1 MENSSMVIVMKSKAT
16 QDQINNVE
24 KLLKDLGLGVHI
36 SVGSERTIIGV
47 IGDKR
52 KLANTPLEIMPG
64 VERLVP
70 IVEPFKLVGKTFK
83 PESSIINIKGIEVG
97 GRSLA
102 IIAGPCAVESEEQIM
117 ETAIF
122 LKSQGVQFLRGGA
135 YKPRTS
141 PYSFQG
147 LGEEGLKL
155 LAQVHKETGLLIV
168 SEVVSHDSLEKAME
182 YVDVVQIG
190 ARNMQNFDLL
200 QRVGRSKMPVIL
212 KRGLSSNIEEW
223 LNAAEYIMSE
233 GNYNIILCERGIR
246 TFETHTRNTLD
257 LSSVPII
264 KETSHLP
271 IIVDPSHG
279 TGKWNLVTPMA
290 RAGIA
295 AGADGLMIEV
305 HPNPQVALSDGNQS
319 LNFQS
324 FSTLMDEIRKIAP
337 ILKRELPI

>member
-155 LAQVHKETGLLIV
+155 LAQVRKETGLLIV

>member
-155 LAQVHKETGLLIV
+155 LAQVRKETGLLIV

-200 QRVGRSKMPVIL
+200 QRVGRTKMPVIL

-223 LNAAEYIMSE
+223 LNAAEYIMNE

-246 TFETHTRNTLD
+246 TFETYTRNTLD

-319 LNFQS
+319 LNFES
-324 FSTLMDEIRKIAP
+324 FSILMDEIRKIAP

>member
-1 MENSSMVIVMKSKAT
+1 MVIVMKSNAT
-16 QDQINNVE
+16 QEQINNVE
-24 KLLKDLGLGVHI
+24 KLLKDLGLGVHV
-36 SVGSERTIIGV
+36 SVGSEKTIIGV

-52 KLANTPLEIMPG
+52 ILDDTPLEVMPG

-70 IVEPFKLVGKTFK
+70 IMEPFKLVGKTFK
-83 PESSIINIKGIEVG
+83 PESSVIDIKGVEVG
-97 GRSLA
+97 GSSLVV
-102 IIAGPCAVESEEQIM
+102 IAGPCAVESEDQIM
-117 ETAIF
+117 EAATF

-155 LAQVHKETGLLIV
+155 LAQARQDTGLLIV
-168 SEVVSHDSLEKAME
+168 SEVVSNESLEKAMK
-182 YVDVVQIG
+182 YVDVLQIG

-233 GNYNIILCERGIR
+233 GNYNVILCERGIR
-246 TFETHTRNTLD
+246 TFETYTRNTLD

-264 KETSHLP
+264 KEISHLP

-295 AGADGLMIEV
+295 AGADGIMIEV

-319 LNFQS
+319 LNFDS
-324 FSTLMDEIRKIAP
+324 FSKLMDEIRKIAP
-337 ILKRELPI
+337 ILKRELSQ

>member
-1 MENSSMVIVMKSKAT
+1 MVIVMKSNAT
-16 QDQINNVE
+16 QEQINNVE
-24 KLLKDLGLGVHI
+24 KLLKDLGLGVHV
-36 SVGSERTIIGV
+36 SVGSEKTIIGV

-52 KLANTPLEIMPG
+52 ILDDTPLEVMPG

-70 IVEPFKLVGKTFK
+70 IMEPFKLVGKTFK
-83 PESSIINIKGIEVG
+83 PESSVIDIKGVEVG
-97 GRSLA
+97 GSSLVV
-102 IIAGPCAVESEEQIM
+102 IAGPCAVESEDQIM
-117 ETAIF
+117 EAATF

-155 LAQVHKETGLLIV
+155 LVQARQETGLLIV
-168 SEVVSHDSLEKAME
+168 SEVVSNESLEKAMK
-182 YVDVVQIG
+182 YVDVLQIG

-233 GNYNIILCERGIR
+233 GNYNVILCERGIR
-246 TFETHTRNTLD
+246 TFETYTRNTLD

-264 KETSHLP
+264 KEISHLP

-295 AGADGLMIEV
+295 AGADGIMIEV

-319 LNFQS
+319 LNFDS
-324 FSTLMDEIRKIAP
+324 FSKLMDEIRKIAP
-337 ILKRELPI
+337 ILKRELSQ

>member
-1 MENSSMVIVMKSKAT
+1 MVIVMKSKAT

-155 LAQVHKETGLLIV
+155 LAQVRKETGLLIV

-246 TFETHTRNTLD
+246 TFETATRNTMD
-257 LSSVPII
+257 INAIPVV
-264 KETSHLP
+264 KELSHLP
-271 IIVDPSHG
+271 IIADPSHG
-279 TGKWNLVTPMA
+279 TGNWKYVNATA
-290 RAGIA
+290 RAFIA
-295 AGADGLMIEV
+295 AGADGLIIEV
-305 HPNPQVALSDGNQS
+305 HPDPEHAASDGPQS
-319 LNFQS
+319 LKPEVFDE
-324 FSTLMDEIRKIAP
+324 LMQVLKPIAQAIGRK
-337 ILKRELPI
+337 L

>member
-117 ETAIF
+117 ETALF
-122 LKSQGVQFLRGGA
+122 LKNQGVQFLRGGA

-141 PYSFQG
+141 LFLPRLS
-147 LGEEGLKL
+147 EEGLKL
-155 LAQVHKETGLLIV
+155 
-168 SEVVSHDSLEKAME
+168 
-182 YVDVVQIG
+182 
-190 ARNMQNFDLL
+190 
-200 QRVGRSKMPVIL
+200 
-212 KRGLSSNIEEW
+212 
-223 LNAAEYIMSE
+223 
-233 GNYNIILCERGIR
+233 
-246 TFETHTRNTLD
+246 
-257 LSSVPII
+257 
-264 KETSHLP
+264 
-271 IIVDPSHG
+271 
-279 TGKWNLVTPMA
+279 
-290 RAGIA
+290 
-295 AGADGLMIEV
+295 
-305 HPNPQVALSDGNQS
+305 
-319 LNFQS
+319 
-324 FSTLMDEIRKIAP
+324 
-337 ILKRELPI
+337 

>member
-1 MENSSMVIVMKSKAT
+1 MENGRMVIVMKSNAS
-16 QDQINNVE
+16 QNQINNVE

-70 IVEPFKLVGKTFK
+70 IVEPYKLVSKTFK
-83 PESSIINIKGIEVG
+83 PESSIININGVEIG
-97 GRSLA
+97 GPSLA

-117 ETAIF
+117 ETALF
-122 LKSQGVQFLRGGA
+122 LKNQGVQFLRGGA

-155 LAQVHKETGLLIV
+155 LAKVRKETGLLIV

-200 QRVGRSKMPVIL
+200 QRVGKTKMPVIL

-223 LNAAEYIMSE
+223 LNAAEYIMNE

-246 TFETHTRNTLD
+246 TFETYTRNTLD

-295 AGADGLMIEV
+295 AGADGLMVEV
-305 HPNPQVALSDGNQS
+305 HPNPQVALTDGNQS
-319 LNFQS
+319 LNFES
-324 FSTLMDEIRKIAP
+324 FSKLMDEIRKIAP
-337 ILKRELPI
+337 ILKRELPA

>member
-1 MENSSMVIVMKSKAT
+1 MENGRMVIVMKSNAS
-16 QDQINNVE
+16 QNQINNVE

-70 IVEPFKLVGKTFK
+70 IVEPYKLVSKTFK
-83 PESSIINIKGIEVG
+83 PESSIININGVEIG
-97 GRSLA
+97 GPSLA
-102 IIAGPCAVESEEQIM
+102 IIAGPCSVESEKQIM
-117 ETAIF
+117 ETALF

-155 LAQVHKETGLLIV
+155 LAQVRKETGLLIV

-200 QRVGRSKMPVIL
+200 QRVGKTKMPVIL

-223 LNAAEYIMSE
+223 LNAAEYIMNE

-246 TFETHTRNTLD
+246 TFETYTRNTLD

-295 AGADGLMIEV
+295 AGADGLMVEV

-319 LNFQS
+319 LNFES
-324 FSTLMDEIRKIAP
+324 FSKLMDEIRKIAP
-337 ILKRELPI
+337 ILKRELPA

>member
-1 MENSSMVIVMKSKAT
+1 MVIVMKSNAT
-16 QDQINNVE
+16 QEQINNVE
-24 KLLKDLGLGVHI
+24 KLLKDLGLGVHV
-36 SVGSERTIIGV
+36 SVGSEKTIIGV

-52 KLANTPLEIMPG
+52 ILDDTPLEVMPG

-70 IVEPFKLVGKTFK
+70 IMEPFKLVGKTFK
-83 PESSIINIKGIEVG
+83 PESSVIDIKGVEVG
-97 GRSLA
+97 GSSLVV
-102 IIAGPCAVESEEQIM
+102 IAGPCAVESEDQIM
-117 ETAIF
+117 EAATF

-155 LAQVHKETGLLIV
+155 LAQARQETGLLIV
-168 SEVVSHDSLEKAME
+168 SEVVSNESLEKAMK
-182 YVDVVQIG
+182 YVDVLQIG

-233 GNYNIILCERGIR
+233 GNYNVILCERGIR
-246 TFETHTRNTLD
+246 TFETYTRNTLD

-264 KETSHLP
+264 KEISHLP

-295 AGADGLMIEV
+295 AGADGIMIEV

-319 LNFQS
+319 LNFDS
-324 FSTLMDEIRKIAP
+324 FSKLMDEIRKIAP
-337 ILKRELPI
+337 ILKRELSQ

>member
-1 MENSSMVIVMKSKAT
+1 MVIVMKSNAT
-16 QDQINNVE
+16 QDQINSVE
-24 KLLKDLGLGVHI
+24 KLLKDLNLGVHI
-36 SVGSERTIIGV
+36 STGSERTIIGV

-52 KLANTPLEIMPG
+52 ILADTPLEIMPG
-64 VERLVP
+64 VDRLVP
-70 IVEPFKLVGKTFK
+70 IMEPYKLVGKTFK
-83 PESSIINIKGIEVG
+83 PESSVIDIKGVEVG
-97 GRSLA
+97 GESLVMM
-102 IIAGPCAVESEEQIM
+102 AGPCAVESEEQLFK
-117 ETAIF
+117 TATF
-122 LKSQGVQFLRGGA
+122 LKGQGVQFLRGGA

-155 LAQVHKETGLLIV
+155 LAQVRKETGLLIV
-168 SEVVSHDSLEKAME
+168 SEVVSNDSLEKAIQ
-182 YVDVVQIG
+182 YVDVLQIG

-200 QRVGRSKMPVIL
+200 QHVGKSKMPVVL
-212 KRGLSSNIEEW
+212 KRGLSSSIEEW
-223 LNAAEYIMSE
+223 LNAAEYIMGE
-233 GNYNIILCERGIR
+233 GNYNVILCERGIR
-246 TFETHTRNTLD
+246 TFETYTRNTLD
-257 LSSVPII
+257 LSSVAVI

-319 LNFQS
+319 LNFER
-324 FSTLMDEIRKIAP
+324 FTTLMDEIRKIAP
-337 ILKRELPI
+337 ILKRELPK

>member
-1 MENSSMVIVMKSKAT
+1 MVIVMKSNAS
-16 QDQINNVE
+16 QNQINNVE

-70 IVEPFKLVGKTFK
+70 IVEPYKLVSKTFK
-83 PESSIINIKGIEVG
+83 PESSIININGVEIG
-97 GRSLA
+97 GPSLA
-102 IIAGPCAVESEEQIM
+102 IIAGPCSVESEKQIM
-117 ETAIF
+117 ETALF

-155 LAQVHKETGLLIV
+155 LAQVRKETGLLIV

-200 QRVGRSKMPVIL
+200 QRVGKQKCR
-212 KRGLSSNIEEW
+212 
-223 LNAAEYIMSE
+223 
-233 GNYNIILCERGIR
+233 
-246 TFETHTRNTLD
+246 
-257 LSSVPII
+257 
-264 KETSHLP
+264 
-271 IIVDPSHG
+271 
-279 TGKWNLVTPMA
+279 
-290 RAGIA
+290 
-295 AGADGLMIEV
+295 
-305 HPNPQVALSDGNQS
+305 
-319 LNFQS
+319 
-324 FSTLMDEIRKIAP
+324 
-337 ILKRELPI
+337 

>member
-1 MENSSMVIVMKSKAT
+1 MVIVMKSNAS
-16 QDQINNVE
+16 QNQINNVE

-70 IVEPFKLVGKTFK
+70 IVEPYKLVSKTFK
-83 PESSIINIKGIEVG
+83 PESSIININGVEIG
-97 GRSLA
+97 GPSLA
-102 IIAGPCAVESEEQIM
+102 IIAGPCSVESEKQIM
-117 ETAIF
+117 ETALF

-155 LAQVHKETGLLIV
+155 LAQVRKETGLLIV

-200 QRVGRSKMPVIL
+200 QRVGKTKMPVIL

-223 LNAAEYIMSE
+223 LNAAEYIMNE

-246 TFETHTRNTLD
+246 TFETYTRNTLD

-295 AGADGLMIEV
+295 AGADGLMVEV

-319 LNFQS
+319 LNFES
-324 FSTLMDEIRKIAP
+324 FSKLMDEIRKIAP
-337 ILKRELPI
+337 ILKRELPA

>member
-1 MENSSMVIVMKSKAT
+1 MVIVMKSNAS
-16 QDQINNVE
+16 QDQINKVE

-52 KLANTPLEIMPG
+52 KLANTPLEVMPG
-64 VERLVP
+64 VERLAH
-70 IVEPFKLVGKTFK
+70 IVEPYKLVNKTFK
-83 PESSIINIKGIEVG
+83 PESSVININGVEVG

-117 ETAIF
+117 ETALF
-122 LKSQGVQFLRGGA
+122 LKNQGVQFLRGGA

-155 LAQVHKETGLLIV
+155 LAKVRKETGLLIV

-200 QRVGRSKMPVIL
+200 QRVGRTKMPVIL

-223 LNAAEYIMSE
+223 LNAAEYIMNE

-246 TFETHTRNTLD
+246 TFETYTRNTLD

-319 LNFQS
+319 LNFES
-324 FSTLMDEIRKIAP
+324 FSILMDEIRKIAP
-337 ILKRELPI
+337 ILKRELPA

>member
-1 MENSSMVIVMKSKAT
+1 MVIVMKSNAT
-16 QDQINNVE
+16 QEQINNVE
-24 KLLKDLGLGVHI
+24 KLLKDLGLGVHV
-36 SVGSERTIIGV
+36 SVGSEKTIIGV

-52 KLANTPLEIMPG
+52 ILDDTPLEVMPG

-70 IVEPFKLVGKTFK
+70 IMEPFKLVGKTFK
-83 PESSIINIKGIEVG
+83 PESSVIDIKGVEVG
-97 GRSLA
+97 GSSLVV
-102 IIAGPCAVESEEQIM
+102 IAGPCAVESEDQIM
-117 ETAIF
+117 EAATF

-155 LAQVHKETGLLIV
+155 LAQARQETGLLIV
-168 SEVVSHDSLEKAME
+168 SEVVSNESLEKAMK
-182 YVDVVQIG
+182 YVDVLQIG

-233 GNYNIILCERGIR
+233 GNYNVILCERGIR
-246 TFETHTRNTLD
+246 TFETYTRNTLD

-264 KETSHLP
+264 KEISHLP

-279 TGKWNLVTPMA
+279 TGKWNLVTPMT

-295 AGADGLMIEV
+295 AGADGIMIEV

-319 LNFQS
+319 LNFDS
-324 FSTLMDEIRKIAP
+324 FSKLMDEIRKIAP
-337 ILKRELPI
+337 ILKRELSQ

>member
-1 MENSSMVIVMKSKAT
+1 MENGRMVIVMKSNAS
-16 QDQINNVE
+16 QDQINKVE

-52 KLANTPLEIMPG
+52 KLANTPLEVMPG

-70 IVEPFKLVGKTFK
+70 IVEPYKLVNKTFK
-83 PESSIINIKGIEVG
+83 PESSVININGVEVG

-117 ETAIF
+117 ETALF
-122 LKSQGVQFLRGGA
+122 LKNQGVQFLRGGA

-155 LAQVHKETGLLIV
+155 LAKVRKETGLLIV

-200 QRVGRSKMPVIL
+200 QRVGRTKMPVIL

-223 LNAAEYIMSE
+223 LNAAEYIMNE

-246 TFETHTRNTLD
+246 TFETYTRNTLD

-319 LNFQS
+319 LNFES
-324 FSTLMDEIRKIAP
+324 FSKLMDEIRKIAP
-337 ILKRELPI
+337 ILKRELPA

>member
-1 MENSSMVIVMKSKAT
+1 MVIVMKSNAS
-16 QDQINNVE
+16 QDQINKVE

-52 KLANTPLEIMPG
+52 KLANTPLEVMPG

-70 IVEPFKLVGKTFK
+70 IVEPYKLVNKTFK
-83 PESSIINIKGIEVG
+83 PESSVININGVEVG

-117 ETAIF
+117 ETALF
-122 LKSQGVQFLRGGA
+122 LKNQGVQFLRGGA

-155 LAQVHKETGLLIV
+155 LAKVRKETGLLIV

-200 QRVGRSKMPVIL
+200 QRVGRTKMPVIL

-223 LNAAEYIMSE
+223 LNAAEYIMNE

-246 TFETHTRNTLD
+246 TFETYTRNTLD

-319 LNFQS
+319 LNFES
-324 FSTLMDEIRKIAP
+324 FSILMDEIRKIAP
-337 ILKRELPI
+337 ILKRELPA